1 MNESYSHLYGAPHN
15 TPRREFLLSIP
26 VPNRFN
32 PVLFKLLWTTLNEL
46 VSLKDLNST
55 MTIFVRAY
63 LRASTSEQDAQRAR
77 DMLESFA
84 REHKITV
91 CNFYAENESGAR
103 LDRPELFRL
112 LKDCK
117 RGDVLLVE
125 DVDRLSRLAGDDWST
140 LKKMIGRKDV
150 RIVAVNVPTTWL
162 HLSPAMAD
170 FDSRIFGAIN
180 GMLLDMLAA
189 VARRDYE
196 QRRERQKQGI
206 EKARAEGKYRGR
218 KINQHRHDAINRLL
232 ASGSSWSQVQKTIG
246 CSRGTISRAVRLA
259 GAAGTQPSLSD
270 SPEAD
275 NPLTVTTTLWV
286 PVQNGSKFTR
296 GKKKV
301 REEIAWTV
309 EYEYEGTVL
318 DDNEYRLA
326 LTYKNQTDLKE
337 QIDELFDEIYR
348 IAEIRNCMV
357 DDMTLTDDATGL
369 GWDHTDGWR

>member
-140 LKKMIGRKDV
+140 LKKMIGMKDV

-170 FDSRIFGAIN
+170 FDSRMFSAIN
-180 GMLLDMLAA
+180 DMLLDMLAA

-206 EKARAEGKYRGR
+206 AKAKAEGKYQGR
-218 KINQHRHDAINRLL
+218 KVNQHRYDAINRLL
-232 ASGSSWSQVQKTIG
+232 ASGSSWSQVQKTIN
-246 CSRGTISRAVRLA
+246 CSRGTISRAIKQFSLA
-259 GAAGTQPSLSD
+259 PSLP
-270 SPEAD
+270 SPS
-275 NPLTVTTTLWV
+275 
-286 PVQNGSKFTR
+286 G
-296 GKKKV
+296 
-301 REEIAWTV
+301 
-309 EYEYEGTVL
+309 
-318 DDNEYRLA
+318 
-326 LTYKNQTDLKE
+326 
-337 QIDELFDEIYR
+337 
-348 IAEIRNCMV
+348 
-357 DDMTLTDDATGL
+357 
-369 GWDHTDGWR
+369 